1 MRFMVQLTGE
11 PALGAQDD
19 PSFIEAMR
27 AYTDDLGKAGV
38 MLAAEA
44 VRPSRASTRIR
55 FDRGGVRS
63 VRDGPLEDDRPLGG
77 FLLIQVRTK
86 DEAIEWAR
94 RCPLDR
100 TLSGG
105 EEADIV
111 VHELA
116 DEPPW

>member
-11 PALGAQDD
+11 PALGARDD
-19 PSFIEAMR
+19 PAFIEAMR

-44 VRPSRASTRIR
+44 VRPTGANTRIR
-55 FDRGGVRS
+55 FDQSGVRS
-63 VRDGPLEDDRPLGG
+63 VRDGPIADHAPLGG
-77 FLLIQVRTK
+77 FVLIQVRTTA
-86 DEAIEWAR
+86 EAIEWAR

-100 TLSGG
+100 ALADG

-111 VHELA
+111 VRELA